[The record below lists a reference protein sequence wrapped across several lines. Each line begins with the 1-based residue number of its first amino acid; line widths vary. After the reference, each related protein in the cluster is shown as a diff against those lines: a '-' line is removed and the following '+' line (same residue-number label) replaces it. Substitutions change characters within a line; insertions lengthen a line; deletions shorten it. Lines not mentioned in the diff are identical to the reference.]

1 MFYILSI
8 YSLFLLWSDFSCP
21 LLNFQ
26 LDWLS
31 FSKLMCRIFWYFT
44 DIEFLSVFCCKYFI
58 HFLLVITVVSLLEAC
73 FVIHVFVYLFLKQ
86 KVVQG
91 VNLHQIRGLGFDA
104 TCSLVVLD
112 KQFRPL
118 PVNPEGR
125 TVSVSFCGSGRL
137 AGTQGE
143 HDPRCLLSP
152 WVRFTSG
159 AWRPEIMSPEVKSLD
174 SS

>member
-1 MFYILSI
+1 MY
-8 YSLFLLWSDFSCP
+8 
-21 LLNFQ
+21 
-26 LDWLS
+26 
-31 FSKLMCRIFWYFT
+31 RIFWYFSDT
-44 DIEFLSVFCCKYFI
+44 EFLSVFCCKYFI
-58 HFLLVITVVSLLEAC
+58 HFLLVITVLSLLKAYI
-73 FVIHVFVYLFLKQ
+73 VIHIFVYLFLKQ

-118 PVNPEGR
+118 PVNHEGR
-125 TVSVSFCGSGRL
+125 TISVSFSGGGRL
-137 AGTQGE
+137 AGAQVE
-143 HDPRCLLSP
+143 HEIKCLLLP

>member
-1 MFYILSI
+1 M
-8 YSLFLLWSDFSCP
+8 
-21 LLNFQ
+21 
-26 LDWLS
+26 
-31 FSKLMCRIFWYFT
+31 
-44 DIEFLSVFCCKYFI
+44 FCCKYFI

-152 WVRFTSG
+152 
-159 AWRPEIMSPEVKSLD
+159 
-174 SS
+174 